1 MIIAATL
8 TLPRGTQTSGPNPVR
23 LLEKQLKATLHDK
36 ILTLRIFSKS
46 VRKLY
51 SFSVPIGLHIS
62 SAMSSLSTEAGR
74 PAKDSQ
80 REYWIVIL
88 LGRSAL
94 TERNA
99 VRAILLTPDERI
111 LLLRIRLPG
120 VSPFWIAPGGGIEPA
135 ETVDQ
140 ALRRE
145 LREELG
151 LTDFE
156 PRPLLWRRQ
165 HTFNW
170 KGDRLCQ
177 REVYHAVHT
186 LYFEPRMSDHVESVV
201 LDEFRWWKVADLANA
216 TDRLTPLSLAT
227 IVNSYLRS
235 GPPAEPISV
244 EILED

>member
-1 MIIAATL
+1 MLDRHLII
-8 TLPRGTQTSGPNPVR
+8 GKVC
-23 LLEKQLKATLHDK
+23 
-36 ILTLRIFSKS
+36 
-46 VRKLY
+46 V
-51 SFSVPIGLHIS
+51 
-62 SAMSSLSTEAGR
+62 M
-74 PAKDSQ
+74 
-80 REYWIVIL
+80 
-88 LGRSAL
+88 

-99 VRAILLTPDERI
+99 VRAILLTPEERI
-111 LLLRIRLPG
+111 LLMRIRLPG
-120 VSPFWIAPGGGIEPA
+120 VGPFWIAPGGGIEPA

-151 LTDFE
+151 LTHFE
-156 PRPLLWRRQ
+156 IGPVLWRRQ

-186 LYFEPRMSDHVESVV
+186 HYFEPRMSDDVENAV
-201 LDEFRWWKVADLANA
+201 LDEFRWWSVTDLAN
-216 TDRLTPLSLAT
+216 TTERLTPLSLAA

-235 GPPAEPISV
+235 GPPVEPLSI

>member
-1 MIIAATL
+1 M
-8 TLPRGTQTSGPNPVR
+8 
-23 LLEKQLKATLHDK
+23 
-36 ILTLRIFSKS
+36 
-46 VRKLY
+46 
-51 SFSVPIGLHIS
+51 
-62 SAMSSLSTEAGR
+62 
-74 PAKDSQ
+74 
-80 REYWIVIL
+80 
-88 LGRSAL
+88 

-99 VRAILLTPDERI
+99 VRAILLTPDERV

-120 VSPFWIAPGGGIEPA
+120 VIPFWIVPGGGIEPG
-135 ETVDQ
+135 ETVRQ

-145 LREELG
+145 LQEELG

-156 PRPLLWRRQ
+156 AGPVLWRRQ

-186 LYFEPRMSDHVESVV
+186 PHFEPRMSDELESAV
-201 LDEFRWWKVADLANA
+201 LDEFRWWKVRDLASA
-216 TDRLTPLSLAT
+216 TERLTPLSLAA

-235 GPPAEPISV
+235 GPPAEPLSI